1 MQVQS
6 LPLQQKVA
14 RSGHCSAS
22 LPSHDGEE
30 SAIIC
35 STFGR
40 EEFAYQGEDSKQP
53 MQVYGA
59 ALHANAKYIAKRL
72 NMVAIE

>member
-1 MQVQS
+1 MLVLMQVQS

-35 STFGR
+35 STFGM
-40 EEFAYQGEDSKQP
+40 EEFAYQRELLTVNK
-53 MQVYGA
+53 
-59 ALHANAKYIAKRL
+59 
-72 NMVAIE
+72 AIDCEELVK